1 MLGDATFGGTHFCSC
16 FVQSSSSIQC
26 VPVLDNSGIITAGTE
41 RWHQCRL
48 LTSQVLDRAL
58 QAVGICQT
66 DGVRF

>member
-1 MLGDATFGGTHFCSC
+1 MLHLEAPTFVLVLSR
-16 FVQSSSSIQC
+16 VQAAFSAYLFLTT
-26 VPVLDNSGIITAGTE
+26 VGIITAGTE

-48 LTSQVLDRAL
+48 LTSQVLERAL